1 MSLVELREEV
11 SGSTL
16 LQAVSKTAVGM
27 GRSVEEVL
35 GGCQQLS
42 SDVLEMEEKSAPS
55 WDGVED

>member
-1 MSLVELREEV
+1 MSLVGLRGEV
-11 SGSTL
+11 SGSAL
-16 LQAVSKTAVGM
+16 LQAVSRTAAGM

-42 SDVLEMEEKSAPS
+42 SDALEMEEKSAPS